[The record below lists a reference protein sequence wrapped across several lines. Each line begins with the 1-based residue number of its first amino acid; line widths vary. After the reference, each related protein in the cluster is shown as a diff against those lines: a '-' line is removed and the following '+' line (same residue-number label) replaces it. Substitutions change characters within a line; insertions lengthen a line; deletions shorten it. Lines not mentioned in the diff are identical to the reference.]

1 MFQQVWSS
9 FTHNINRVIHS
20 TSGAWSISDQYIRN
34 PVVQGCIHRRSK
46 YMEIK
51 IGKHTIGPGHPTYFI
66 ADVAANHDGDLERA
80 KLLIHLAQQAG
91 ADAAKFQN
99 FRAPKIVSDY
109 GFTHM
114 DGQFS
119 HQASWKKSVFQV
131 YTEASIPFEWTT
143 ILKEECDKVGLDYF
157 SAPYDFEAI
166 DMLDPYV
173 QMYKAGSGEIDWIEA
188 LERMA
193 SKGKPFFV
201 ATGASTIGEVQRAV
215 HAILKINPQLV
226 LMQCNT
232 NYTASPQNYDHLHL
246 NVLKTYATMFPEVI
260 LGLSD
265 HTHALAPV
273 LGAVTLGARVIER
286 HFTDNNE
293 RQGPDHKFA
302 MDPAGWT
309 RMVEETRLLERALGS
324 PDKFV
329 AGNEVDTAIVQRR
342 CLRAA
347 RDIQAGE
354 VFTREM
360 IDVLRPA
367 TPGAIKP
374 NQIPAVLGTRALQDI
389 PFGKELRWTDLGA

>member
-1 MFQQVWSS
+1 
-9 FTHNINRVIHS
+9 
-20 TSGAWSISDQYIRN
+20 
-34 PVVQGCIHRRSK
+34 
-46 YMEIK
+46 MEIK
-51 IGKHTIGPGHPTYFI
+51 IGSHTIGTGYPTYFV
-66 ADVAANHDGDLERA
+66 ADIAANHDGNLERA
-80 KLLIHLAQQAG
+80 KLLIRLASQAG
-91 ADAAKFQN
+91 ANAAKFQN

-114 DGQFS
+114 DSQVS
-119 HQASWKKSVFQV
+119 HQAAWKKSVFQV
-131 YTEASIPFEWTT
+131 YNEASIPFEWTP
-143 ILKEECDKVGLDYF
+143 ILKQTCDEAGIDFF

-188 LERMA
+188 LQRMA

-201 ATGASTIGEVQRAV
+201 ATGASDIGEVQRAV

-232 NYTASPQNYDHLHL
+232 NYTASPDNYDHLHL
-246 NVLKTYATMFPEVI
+246 NVLKTYATMFPDVI

-265 HTHALAPV
+265 HTHAVAPV

-286 HFTDNNE
+286 HFTDSNE

-302 MDPAGWT
+302 MNPQKWAN
-309 RMVEETRLLERALGS
+309 MVEETRLLERSLGRA
-324 PDKFV
+324 DKYV
-329 AGNEVDTAIVQRR
+329 AGNEIETAIIQRR

-347 RDIQAGE
+347 RDIKAGE

-367 TPGAIKP
+367 TTGALKP
-374 NQIPAVLGTRALQDI
+374 HEIASVVGKRALVDFPI
-389 PFGKELRWTDLGA
+389 GKELRWTDLGQ

>member
-1 MFQQVWSS
+1 
-9 FTHNINRVIHS
+9 
-20 TSGAWSISDQYIRN
+20 
-34 PVVQGCIHRRSK
+34 
-46 YMEIK
+46 MEIK
-51 IGKHTIGPGHPTYFI
+51 IGTHTLGPGHPTYFI

-80 KLLIHLAQQAG
+80 KLLIRLAAQAG
-91 ADAAKFQN
+91 ANAAKFQN
-99 FRAPKIVSDY
+99 FQAPKIVSDY
-109 GFTHM
+109 GFSHM
-114 DGQFS
+114 DGQVS

-131 YTEASIPFEWTT
+131 YSEASIPFEWTPV
-143 ILKEECDKVGLDYF
+143 LKEACDQAGIDFF

-193 SKGKPFFV
+193 AKAKPFFV
-201 ATGASTIGEVQRAV
+201 ATGASDIGEVQRAV

-232 NYTASPQNYDHLHL
+232 NYTASPDNYDYLNI
-246 NVLKTYATMFPEVI
+246 NVLKTYASMFPGVI

-273 LGAVTLGARVIER
+273 LGAVTLGAKVIER
-286 HFTDNNE
+286 HFTDSNQRE
-293 RQGPDHKFA
+293 GPDHKFA
-302 MDPAGWT
+302 MNPENWAC
-309 RMVEETRLLERALGS
+309 MVQETRILERALGEA
-324 PDKFV
+324 DKFI
-329 AGNEVDTAIVQRR
+329 AGNEGETAIIQRR

-347 RDIQAGE
+347 RDIKAGE

-367 TPGAIKP
+367 SPGAIKP
-374 NQIPAVLGTRALQDI
+374 HAINEVIGKRALVDM
-389 PFGKELRWTDLGA
+389 PHGKELLWTELGS